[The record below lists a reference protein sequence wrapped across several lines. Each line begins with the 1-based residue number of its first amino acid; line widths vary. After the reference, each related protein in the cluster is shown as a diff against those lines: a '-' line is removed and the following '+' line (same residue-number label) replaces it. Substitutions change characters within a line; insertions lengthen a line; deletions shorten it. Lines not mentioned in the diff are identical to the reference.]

1 MNKYQSYKPSG
12 VEWIGEIPSSWS
24 LKKIKYL
31 GNIVSGGTPSTDKE
45 EYWNGSIPWLQSGKV
60 QYNFIKSND
69 VDKYITELGLMKSS
83 TKMVLSNSVLVA
95 ITGATCGN
103 IGYLTFDS
111 TVNQSIIGIEPS
123 TSYSPE
129 FIFYFLSSQRHQ
141 ILYHQSGGAQ
151 GGINKDD
158 VKNLFISI
166 PTLDKQNLIVQFLD
180 GKTELIDKLISTKE
194 RKITLL
200 KEQRTS
206 LINSVVT
213 KGLNPNVKM
222 KDSGVEWIGEIP
234 EKWLMGKIK
243 FLSEIISKGTTP
255 STVGGL
261 ILDEGPIYYI
271 KMSDFGQ
278 YTVNKPKSFI
288 DFKTNE
294 LLKRSTLFENDILF
308 VITGE
313 IGRTVIVTK
322 EVIPSNINQ
331 NISFIR
337 LKENNRVQFT
347 WYWLS
352 SDILKN
358 QLKTLYNVSTLPS
371 MSMEDLGNLY
381 IPQPPLSE
389 QYQIV
394 EFLDSKTKEID
405 EMISLEQKKI
415 DLLKEYRQSLISEV
429 VTGKIKV
436 TTD

>member
-69 VDKYITELGLMKSS
+69 VDKYITELGLIKSS

-166 PTLDKQNLIVQFLD
+166 PTLDEQIQIVQYLD
-180 GKTELIDKLISTKE
+180 GKTDLIDKLISTKE

-200 KEQRTS
+200 KEQRKS
-206 LINSVVT
+206 QINQVVT
-213 KGLNPNVKM
+213 KGLNPTIKM

-234 EKWLMGKIK
+234 EGWGFVKVGHYTNVVRGG
-243 FLSEIISKGTTP
+243 SPRP
-255 STVGGL
+255 SGDPRFFNGDFIHWITV
-261 ILDEGPIYYI
+261 
-271 KMSDFGQ
+271 
-278 YTVNKPKSFI
+278 
-288 DFKTNE
+288 
-294 LLKRSTLFENDILF
+294 
-308 VITGE
+308 
-313 IGRTVIVTK
+313 K
-322 EVIPSNINQ
+322 EVTSKHGKYIVDTDTKLTEEGMRQSRVLESETLVLSNSGATLGVPGILKIRGCINDGVVSFLNISSLVVRDYLYYFWTTQTEILLEQQSGYGQPNLNIDIVSNIR
-331 NISFIR
+331 FP
-337 LKENNRVQFT
+337 
-347 WYWLS
+347 
-352 SDILKN
+352 
-358 QLKTLYNVSTLPS
+358 LPS
-371 MSMEDLGNLY
+371 VK
-381 IPQPPLSE
+381 E
-389 QYQIV
+389 QKEIV
-394 EFLDSKTKEID
+394 EFLDIKLVEID
-405 EMISLEQKKI
+405 DLVQLEQKKI

-429 VTGKIKV
+429 ITGKIKV
-436 TTD
+436 TTNE

>member
-1 MNKYQSYKPSG
+1 MKKYQSYKSSG
-12 VEWIGEIPSSWS
+12 VEWVGKIPSSWS

-83 TKMVLSNSVLVA
+83 TKMVLSNSVLIA

-166 PTLDKQNLIVQFLD
+166 PTLDEQNLIVQFLD
-180 GKTELIDKLISTKE
+180 EKTEVIDKLISLKE
-194 RKITLL
+194 RKITLI
-200 KEQRTS
+200 KEQKIS
-206 LINSVVT
+206 LVNQIIT
-213 KGLNPNVKM
+213 KGLNPSVDKKN
-222 KDSGVEWIGEIP
+222 SGVEWIGEIP
-234 EKWLMGKIK
+234 KDWDFVKVGHYTNVVRGGSPRPSGDPKYFNGDFIHWITVKEVTSKNGKYITDTDTK
-243 FLSEIISKGTTP
+243 LTEEGMKQSRVLESETLVLSNSGATLGVPGILKIRGCINDGVVSFLKISPLVSRDYLYYFFTTQT
-255 STVGGL
+255 S
-261 ILDEGPIYYI
+261 I
-271 KMSDFGQ
+271 
-278 YTVNKPKSFI
+278 
-288 DFKTNE
+288 
-294 LLKRSTLFENDILF
+294 LLKQQSGYGQPNLNIDI
-308 VITGE
+308 V
-313 IGRTVIVTK
+313 
-322 EVIPSNINQ
+322 SNIR
-331 NISFIR
+331 FP
-337 LKENNRVQFT
+337 
-347 WYWLS
+347 
-352 SDILKN
+352 
-358 QLKTLYNVSTLPS
+358 LPS
-371 MSMEDLGNLY
+371 IL
-381 IPQPPLSE
+381 E
-389 QYQIV
+389 QNKIV
-394 EFLDSKTKEID
+394 EYLDLKIIEID
-405 EMISLEQKKI
+405 DLVQLEQKKI

-436 TTD
+436 TTDE